1 MAIKQTK
8 GNMMVLVTSD
18 SPSWTA
24 VFKITSEANELEHII
39 KQYSRCLEKASG
51 WQSKARFFT
60 KYNTLGFDIVVYEE
74 DFVPIKKDIEAQR
87 KIIGKAFHAYFFDIM
102 KKYEK
107 KFPIL
112 KEINPPFLAE
122 VESWLIQHQWIG

>member
-1 MAIKQTK
+1 
-8 GNMMVLVTSD
+8 MMVLVTSD

-39 KQYSRCLEKASG
+39 KQYPFPFGLGMCFRCLEKASG
-51 WQSKARFFT
+51 WQSKARFST

-87 KIIGKAFHAYFFDIM
+87 KIIGQAFHAYFFDSM

-107 KFPIL
+107 KFP
-112 KEINPPFLAE
+112 
-122 VESWLIQHQWIG
+122 S